1 MGLNQKK
8 LIHTIMKTMKL
19 SQKVFLVTGVLLLCF
34 TSSNAQFL
42 KKLGKRAE
50 KAAERAVERRVD
62 KEATEKT
69 DQALDSILE
78 PGSKKPENPS
88 TPKKDNPFA
97 DSPNNS
103 STENTDGKSIGPKSL
118 AVYSKFDF
126 VPGDEQLFYDDF
138 SNDFVGDFPVKW
150 NTNAGG
156 EVVMLGDES
165 EKWFK
170 LKSGYNIFFIPNVP
184 KLPKEYTIEFDVIG
198 IGIER
203 TSSTSRLRVDL
214 SDDDKFKEGA
224 NFVRAGIPF
233 CQYTATG
240 ITIEN
245 RNDNEREIYST
256 VKADIRNKIIEGTHI
271 SIAVNEE
278 RFRLWVDETKY
289 IDVPKAVPSNKLTTL
304 KFHANNFKDDSEQL
318 FISNLKVAKGGVD
331 LRRKLLSE
339 GKISTNAILFN
350 SGSNK
355 LKPESMG
362 VIRQIFQVLQQDT
375 SIGLKIVGHTDA
387 DGDENSNL
395 SLSKSR
401 AEAVKNALI
410 DVYGVDAD
418 RLSIDGKGESE
429 PVADN
434 STSEGKSQ
442 NRRVEFIKQ

>member
-1 MGLNQKK
+1 
-8 LIHTIMKTMKL
+8 MKTIKL
-19 SQKVFLVTGVLLLCF
+19 SQKVVLVTGILLLCF

-78 PGSKKPENPS
+78 PGSKKTENPS
-88 TPKKDNPFA
+88 TPKKDNPVA
-97 DSPNNS
+97 GSPNDNS
-103 STENTDGKSIGPKSL
+103 STDNTSGKSSGPKSL
-118 AVYSKFDF
+118 EVYSKFDF

-156 EVVMLGDES
+156 EVVMLGNES

-198 IGIER
+198 IGVDR

-224 NFVRAGIPF
+224 NFVQASIPF
-233 CQYTATG
+233 CQYTAAG

-245 RNDNEREIYST
+245 RKDNEREIYST

-339 GKISTNAILFN
+339 GKISTNAILFS
-350 SGSNK
+350 SGSNT

-375 SIGLKIVGHTDA
+375 SISLKIVGHTDA

-401 AEAVKNALI
+401 AEAVKNALVG
-410 DVYGVDAD
+410 VYGVDAG
-418 RLSIDGKGESE
+418 RLSTDGKGETE

-434 STSEGKSQ
+434 TTSDGKSQ

>member
-1 MGLNQKK
+1 MKHIYSTLK
-8 LIHTIMKTMKL
+8 LL
-19 SQKVFLVTGVLLLCF
+19 LVTAFLCL
-34 TSSNAQFL
+34 SSTEVHAQFL

-50 KAAERAVERRVD
+50 KAAERAVERRVE
-62 KEATEKT
+62 KETTEKT

-78 PGSKKPENPS
+78 PGSKKRENPS
-88 TPKKDNPFA
+88 VPKKDTPIA
-97 DSPNNS
+97 ESPNNNS
-103 STENTDGKSIGPKSL
+103 SRDNTSGASNGLKSL

-138 SNDFVGDFPVKW
+138 ASDFVGDFPVKW

-156 EVVMLGDES
+156 EVVMLGNES
-165 EKWFK
+165 KKWFK

-184 KLPKEYTIEFDVIG
+184 NLPKEYTVEFDVIG
-198 IGIER
+198 IGVDK
-203 TSSTSRLRVDL
+203 TSSTSRLRIDL
-214 SDDDKFKEGA
+214 SDDNQFKEGD
-224 NFVRAGIPF
+224 NFVQASIPF
-233 CQYTATG
+233 CQYTPVG

-245 RNDNEREIYST
+245 RKNNKREIYST
-256 VKADIRNKIIEGTHI
+256 VKADIRNQIIEGSHI

-289 IDVPKAVPSNKLTTL
+289 IDVPKAVPLDKITTL

-331 LRRKLLSE
+331 LRRRLLSE

-350 SGSNK
+350 SGSNN

-362 VIRQIFQVLQQDT
+362 VIRQIFQVLQQDD
-375 SIGLKIVGHTDA
+375 SIKLKIVGHTDA
-387 DGDENSNL
+387 DGDVDSNL
-395 SLSKSR
+395 VLSKSR
-401 AEAVKNALI
+401 AEAVKNVLVS
-410 DVYGVDAD
+410 VYGVDAS
-418 RLSIDGKGESE
+418 RLSTDGKGESK

-434 STSEGKSQ
+434 STSDGKSQ

>member
-1 MGLNQKK
+1 
-8 LIHTIMKTMKL
+8 MKHINSSLK
-19 SQKVFLVTGVLLLCF
+19 LLLVATVICF
-34 TSSNAQFL
+34 SSTQMQGQFL

-50 KAAERAVERRVD
+50 KAAERAVERRVE
-62 KEATEKT
+62 KETTEKT
-69 DQALDSILE
+69 DQVLDSILE
-78 PGSKKPENPS
+78 PGSKDGNKAPV
-88 TPKKDNPFA
+88 PKR
-97 DSPNNS
+97 DSPVVTGSGENS
-103 STENTDGKSIGPKSL
+103 SSGGTDKPKATTPGPKTL

-184 KLPKEYTIEFDVIG
+184 KLPKEYTVEFDVIG
-198 IGIER
+198 IGVDK
-203 TSSTSRLRVDL
+203 TSSTSRLRIDL
-214 SDDDKFKEGA
+214 SDDNQFKEGA
-224 NFVRAGIPF
+224 NFVQASIPF
-233 CQYTATG
+233 CQYTPVG

-245 RNDNEREIYST
+245 RKNNKREIYST
-256 VKADIRNKIIEGTHI
+256 VKADIRNQIIEGTHI

-289 IDVPKAVPSNKLTTL
+289 IDVPKAIPPDKITTL

-318 FISNLKVAKGGVD
+318 FISNLKVAKGGID

-350 SGSNK
+350 SGSNN

-362 VIRQIFQVLQQDT
+362 VIRQIFQVLQQDN
-375 SIGLKIVGHTDA
+375 SIKLKIVGHTDS

-395 SLSKSR
+395 VLSKSR
-401 AEAVKNALI
+401 AEAVKNALV
-410 DVYGVDAD
+410 DVYGVDAG

-429 PVADN
+429 PMADN